1 MPAQR
6 RAPALSTSL
15 SRARV
20 TRRALARPK
29 TVVIVGAGIA
39 GFRAAERLRE
49 REFDGR
55 IVIVGEE
62 PHKPYNRTP
71 LSKQL
76 LAGTGRLDDLRLT
89 SYRRLDAI
97 WRLGTRAAS
106 VDPAR
111 RTVTLAD
118 GEDLHYDGLVA
129 ATGVAPRFLAGSPMS
144 SRYVWALRDLR
155 DGRAV
160 GRRVHAG
167 ARHVVVVGSGFIG
180 CEVAASLRTRG
191 LQVSLVGRGDFLLGG
206 AVGRMV
212 GEVVTD
218 LHHHHG
224 VQLRLGRRPVA
235 WDTAD
240 VSDPARYRDG
250 GARRGR
256 AGRRGAAP
264 VRILLDDGTQIS
276 ADLAVV
282 AIGAVPAI
290 DWLRGSG
297 LDHSDGLLTGPTTHA
312 LGPGGPIDSI
322 VAAGDMAR
330 WPNLMFDA
338 TPRRVEHWITAAEH
352 GQAAADALLLG
363 PYAAPPFMPLP
374 RFWTEQHHV
383 RIQSVGRPALAD
395 DCAITEGSVR
405 TMSFVACYTRAGVVV
420 GAVSFNA
427 SRELLDYANL
437 IGLSPS
443 GEVPAPAG
451 TVAIGAG

>member
-1 MPAQR
+1 MSAER

-15 SRARV
+15 TQARV
-20 TRRALARPK
+20 TRRSLTRPK
-29 TVVIVGAGIA
+29 TVVIVGAGLA

-49 REFDGR
+49 REFNGR

-62 PHKPYNRTP
+62 PHRPYNRTH
-71 LSKQL
+71 LSKQM
-76 LAGTGRLDDLRLT
+76 LAGPGRLDDLRLT

-97 WRLGTRAAS
+97 WRLGRRAAS
-106 VDPAR
+106 IDPAR
-111 RTVTLAD
+111 QILTLAD
-118 GEDLHYDGLVA
+118 GEELRYDGLIA

-144 SRYVWALRDLR
+144 SQYVWALRDLR
-155 DGRAV
+155 DGGAG
-160 GRRVHAG
+160 GRRGHPRAPPN
-167 ARHVVVVGSGFIG
+167 VVVGSGFIG
-180 CEVAASLRTRG
+180 CEVAASLRARG
-191 LQVSLVGRGDFLLGG
+191 LQVSLVGRGDYLLGG

-212 GEVVTD
+212 GDVVTD

-224 VQLRLGRRPVA
+224 VQLHLGRRPVA
-235 WDTAD
+235 WDAAD
-240 VSDPARYRDG
+240 VAESSGHRDRAPRRG
-250 GARRGR
+250 RIYRRGR
-256 AGRRGAAP
+256 AP
-264 VRILLDDGTQIS
+264 VRMLLDDGTQIS

-312 LGPGGPIDSI
+312 VGPGGPIDSI

-330 WPNLMFDA
+330 WPNLLFDA

-352 GQAAADALLLG
+352 GQAAADALLQG
-363 PYAAPPFMPLP
+363 PYAAQPFMPLP

-395 DCAITEGSVR
+395 DCAITEGSIR
-405 TMSFVACYTRAGVVV
+405 SMSFVACYTRAGVVV
-420 GAVSFNA
+420 GAVAFNA

-443 GEVPAPAG
+443 GQIPAAPG
-451 TVAIGAG
+451 TLAIGAG